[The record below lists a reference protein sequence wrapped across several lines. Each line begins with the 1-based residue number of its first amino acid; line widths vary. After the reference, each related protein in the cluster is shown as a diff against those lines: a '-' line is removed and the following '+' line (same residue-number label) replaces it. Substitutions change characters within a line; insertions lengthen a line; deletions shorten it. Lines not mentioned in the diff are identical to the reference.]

1 MTNSE
6 RHQVWRIF
14 FIFNFYF
21 YLYLKGVEDL
31 EGGRGG
37 QADGKLGSD
46 GRNWGEVRALVFPDC
61 FLLDS
66 FILTISSF

>member
-37 QADGKLGSD
+37 EADGELGSD
-46 GRNWGEVRALVFPDC
+46 GRDRGEVGAFVFHDL
-61 FLLDS
+61 F
-66 FILTISSF
+66 FTIFFLTISFD